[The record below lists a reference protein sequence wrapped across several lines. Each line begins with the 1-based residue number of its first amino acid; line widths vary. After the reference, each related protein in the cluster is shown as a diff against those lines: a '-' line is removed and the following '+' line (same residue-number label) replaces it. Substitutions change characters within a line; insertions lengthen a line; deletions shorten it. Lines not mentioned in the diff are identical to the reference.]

1 MTKIENYKAKFPL
14 LHAIR
19 GVAAMYVV
27 IYHAKFILWS
37 GGTEYLAK
45 YPRSQWLVVDYL
57 KFGIDLFTT
66 AGSEMVMIFFVLSGF
81 FIAMSLQN
89 AKGSFVQRLQQFYVV
104 RIIRIYTPYI
114 ASIIIGVAV
123 LLWIRKFAPGL
134 YHADTHREFNNRLIT
149 ANQNLDFSNFLKALL
164 FLKNGEYIGFNF
176 AYWSLLYE
184 GIFYLIVPFVFLRKQ
199 VYLFVSL
206 LLLVSGAFIVN
217 RYHPGHIFMRYL
229 FEYNFYFALGQFI
242 YIYKEQ
248 ILSKFDGRNYKP
260 ILLTVTFGLFILFD
274 VLALA
279 KQHFWAGIAAG
290 ISAFCLIV
298 VFLKYEFKKNW
309 FIKGIIKLGEI
320 SYSLY
325 LVHLPV
331 LIFMYVLIFK
341 YSNELVFYN
350 RIWYVTGILVSVIA
364 GIILYRLVEKPSMNI
379 INQVKKNF
387 KK

>member
-1 MTKIENYKAKFPL
+1 
-14 LHAIR
+14 
-19 GVAAMYVV
+19 MYVV

-45 YPRSQWLVVDYL
+45 YPRNNWSVVDYF
-57 KFGIDLFTT
+57 KFGIDMLTT

-123 LLWIRKFAPGL
+123 LLWIRRFAPEL

-149 ANQNLDFSNFLKALL
+149 ANQNLDFINFLKSLL
-164 FLKNGEYIGFNF
+164 FLKNKEYIGFNF

-184 GIFYLIVPFVFLRKQ
+184 GIFYIIVPFVFLRKRM
-199 VYLFVSL
+199 YLFVSL
-206 LLLVSGAFIVN
+206 LLMVSGAFIVN

-260 ILLTVTFGLFILFD
+260 FLITASLGLFILFD
-274 VLALA
+274 MLALA

-298 VFLKYEFKKNW
+298 VFLKYEFKKSW

-331 LIFMYVLIFK
+331 LIFMYVIVFK

-364 GIILYRLVEKPSMNI
+364 GIILYRLVEKPSMNV